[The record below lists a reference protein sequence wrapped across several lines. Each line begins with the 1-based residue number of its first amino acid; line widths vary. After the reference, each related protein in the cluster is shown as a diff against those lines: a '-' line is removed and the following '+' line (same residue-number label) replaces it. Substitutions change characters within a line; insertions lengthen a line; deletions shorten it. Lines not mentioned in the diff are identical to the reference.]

1 MTAVAPGLLLLLLTL
16 TLCDST
22 GPAHAE
28 RTRAPSGLHVLPP
41 EYPMQLRLR
50 WEPAGNASQPEGALV
65 NYALQIFHYSASKRK
80 ELQCILTPLTNY
92 TNSQFSAVAAWARVG
107 VVSWHA
113 DACTNSSQ
121 RHSNWSEP
129 VDISSPRGL
138 SGSAA
143 SGVRCA
149 LLTGAAG
156 TMECTWTRG
165 LNASADTEYSLYYW
179 HSTLNATRRCV
190 PCTHERLTAADA
202 DTATELCHHS
212 GRGAGHGKKAVT
224 KQRKT
229 RPGISSGT
237 WSTTHGAAGGA
248 ADSAAEATG
257 RTAAASAGAAVPGG
271 GGGAAPV
278 PQRCCVPLA
287 DVPEYRSFRIL
298 VNGTS
303 AHHDVTPFYCP
314 LPVESLVKPDPPS
327 ELHVHLNGSS
337 LLVKWDPLPGYQRHQ
352 STCYQTDMRIHSV
365 PQDMSTVGGG
375 GGGHY
380 KDHQEVSEPRA
391 SWPPPEPQ
399 GCHAVTFRVR
409 ARPGRCKAHG
419 VRGLWS
425 EWSPE
430 ARYIPSPAALLC
442 ADAHG
447 DGNATGHRTR
457 VAEYPEP
464 RGALGGQE
472 PQPLAWFLASGLVA
486 LSVVVLALVFVY
498 KSQRLRRCLVPW
510 VPDPSRY
517 FKSLFDVHNGD
528 FQAWAGFQAS
538 GKPAAPSAAAAGA
551 AGDEAEEGSPV
562 PLCVLSEMVALN
574 VGVGGVGGVGG
585 TNGYL
590 NLETV
595 GTETALLWQ
604 HG

>member
-1 MTAVAPGLLLLLLTL
+1 MGAPGRIPPRGPIDAFKANRRRMKAVPPGLLLLLTL
-16 TLCDST
+16 TLCAST
-22 GPAHAE
+22 GPTHAE
-28 RTRAPSGLHVLPP
+28 RMRAPSGLRVVAP

-50 WEPAGNASQPEGALV
+50 WDPPGNASEPEGDRGLV
-65 NYALQIFHYSASKRK
+65 QYALQIFDYSAGRRK

-92 TNSQFSAVAAWARVG
+92 TNSQFSHADARARVS

-121 RHSNWSEP
+121 RYSNWSEL

-138 SGSAA
+138 VGSAA

-149 LLTGAAG
+149 LLTGAAE

-165 LNASADTEYSLYYW
+165 PNASADTEYSLYYW

-190 PCTHERLTAADA
+190 PCTHERLTADA
-202 DTATELCHHS
+202 AKELCHHS
-212 GRGAGHGKKAVT
+212 GRGAGHGKKAAT

-229 RPGISSGT
+229 RAGIPSGT
-237 WSTTHGAAGGA
+237 WSTTRGAAGA
-248 ADSAAEATG
+248 ADSAAGAEATG
-257 RTAAASAGAAVPGG
+257 RTAGAAGAAGPGA
-271 GGGAAPV
+271 GGAALV
-278 PQRCCVPLA
+278 TQRCCVPLA

-298 VNGTS
+298 INGTS
-303 AHHDVTPFYCP
+303 AHHNVTPFYCP

-327 ELHVHLNGSS
+327 ELHAHLNGSS

-352 STCYQTDMRIHSV
+352 STCYQTDMRIHSG
-365 PQDMSTVGGG
+365 PQ
-375 GGGHY
+375 
-380 KDHQEVSEPRA
+380 DHQEVSEPRA
-391 SWPPPEPQ
+391 SWPQPETQ

-409 ARPGRCKAHG
+409 ARPGRCTVHG

-430 ARYIPSPAALLC
+430 ARYIPSPAPLC

-457 VAEYPEP
+457 VTEYPDP
-464 RGALGGQE
+464 SGALGSQE
-472 PQPLAWFLASGLVA
+472 PQRLAWFLASGLVA
-486 LSVVVLALVFVY
+486 LSIVVLAVVFVY

-517 FKSLFDVHNGD
+517 FKSLFDDHNGD

-538 GKPAAPSAAAAGA
+538 GKPAAPPAA

-562 PLCVLSEMVALN
+562 PLCVLSEMAAFN
-574 VGVGGVGGVGG
+574 GGGGVGGVG
-585 TNGYL
+585 GYL